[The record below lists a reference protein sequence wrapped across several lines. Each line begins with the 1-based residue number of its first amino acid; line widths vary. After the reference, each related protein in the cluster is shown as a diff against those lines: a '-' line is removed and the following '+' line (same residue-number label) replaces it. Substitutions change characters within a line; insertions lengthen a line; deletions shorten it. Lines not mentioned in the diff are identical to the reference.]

1 MLNQFLKFGLV
12 GVVGFIVDSA
22 VLYLGLYLL
31 GLNLYSGRVLSYL
44 VAASATWAL
53 NRLYTFS
60 SSTRTGVGRQ
70 WSLFVIV
77 NSVGGFVN
85 YGVYAAL
92 VSTIG
97 FFTGYPVLA
106 VAIGSVMGLVFNFSL
121 SRTLVFN
128 TNNSSMNT
136 NETLSLTRN
145 YLLSNAKKSWLLIS
159 SLALMTILFSRG
171 LFDESIGYPDADRI
185 LMDGVFIADYLRS
198 ISSWSHPV
206 DFTISYYAQYP
217 ALSIGY
223 RPPFFPAIES
233 FFIMAL
239 GEHVW
244 SGRLALMCFAAVG
257 FSAFFALI
265 RRQFDEKTA
274 GAAVGLAV
282 SLPFIAEWSWFTM
295 AEIPV
300 LSMILLTAYWV
311 YRYGEGDGPEYLYFS
326 VFSFAAALWTKQTAV
341 FAILWFLPY
350 LIGQLG
356 FKSLISRR
364 EIWIGI
370 VILIILVTPLALITF
385 WLGDLNIAQSVGENP
400 RGPQI
405 PRYYWENLI
414 LYPKALLAEQL
425 TWPVCLLVIGGLI
438 QAVNKKDSRINF
450 YLWWII
456 AVYLFF
462 TSLNDPKL
470 SRYTIF
476 WIPPFCLFAALPL
489 TYIQQNSSLVKQR
502 MISLFIMCSILYGT
516 IATFQKTPQ
525 YITAFKEAA
534 AYVLKNAEHPI
545 VFVDAHNNGYF
556 TFFIRQFDQ
565 QKRFFVFRGDK
576 LFSSSAIESDTW
588 LKVHAHSR
596 QDLKDILDEYN
607 IDLIVVESADYTGLS
622 IHKEFRDYLQ
632 TADFIKET
640 SFPIESSLPRYL
652 NQSLDVYRYRNN
664 NLKTL
669 KDLVIRLPIIGKI
682 IRIRA
687 GNNKPILEKMDAN

>member
-1 MLNQFLKFGLV
+1 MLYQFLKFGLV
-12 GVVGFIVDSA
+12 GIAGFIVDSA

-60 SSTRTGVGRQ
+60 NSARTGIGRQ
-70 WSLFVIV
+70 WSLFLIV
-77 NSVGGFVN
+77 NSIGGFVN

-92 VSTIG
+92 VSSIDL
-97 FFTGYPVLA
+97 FTEYPVLA

-121 SRTLVFN
+121 SRSLVFN
-128 TNNSSMNT
+128 TNNSTMNAIAM
-136 NETLSLTRN
+136 LSQNNLVSKT
-145 YLLSNAKKSWLLIS
+145 KKSWILLS

-198 ISSWSHPV
+198 ISSWSHPL
-206 DFTISYYAQYP
+206 DFAVSYYAQYP

-223 RPPFFPAIES
+223 RPPFFPTIES
-233 FFIMAL
+233 LFILTL

-244 SGRLALMCFAAVG
+244 SGRMALMCFAVVG

-274 GAAVGLAV
+274 GAAVGLVV
-282 SLPFIAEWSWFTM
+282 SLPSIVGWSWYTM

-300 LSMILLTAYWV
+300 LSMILLTAYWL
-311 YRYGEGDGPEYLYFS
+311 YKYSEGDGAKYLYFS
-326 VFSFAAALWTKQTAV
+326 IFSFVAALWTKQTAV
-341 FAILWFLPY
+341 FAILWFIPY
-350 LIGQLG
+350 LISHLG
-356 FKSLISRR
+356 FKPLFNRK
-364 EIWIGI
+364 EIWISI
-370 VILIILVTPLALITF
+370 IILIILVTPLALITF
-385 WLGDLNIAQSVGENP
+385 WLGDLNIGQSIGENP

-414 LYPKALLAEQL
+414 LYPKALITEQL
-425 TWPVCLLVIGGLI
+425 TLPVSLLVVCGLV
-438 QAVNKKDSRINF
+438 QAINKKDSRINF
-450 YLWWII
+450 YLWWIF

-489 TYIQQNSSLVKQR
+489 SYIQKSSNIVKR
-502 MISLFIMCSILYGT
+502 NIIGLFIICSILYGA
-516 IATFQKTPQ
+516 IANFQKKPQ

-534 AYVLKNAEHPI
+534 AYVLKNAERPV
-545 VFVDAHNNGYF
+545 VFVDAYNNGYF

-565 QKRFFVFRGDK
+565 KKRFFVFRGDK
-576 LFSSSAIESDTW
+576 LFSSSAIETTTW
-588 LKVHAHSR
+588 LKIHAQSR
-596 QDLKDILDEYN
+596 QDLKDILDTHG
-607 IDLIVVESADYTGLS
+607 IDLIVAESSDYTGLS

-632 TADFIKET
+632 TDDFKKET
-640 SFPIESSLPRYL
+640 SFPIESSLPRYR
-652 NQSLDVYRYRNN
+652 NQSLDIYRYRKN
-664 NLKTL
+664 NLK
-669 KDLVIRLPIIGKI
+669 KSEDWIIRLPTIGKI

-687 GNNKPILEKMDAN
+687 SDNKPMLEKMNAD

>member
-1 MLNQFLKFGLV
+1 MLNQFVRFGLV

-22 VLYLGLYLL
+22 VLYFGLYLL
-31 GLNLYSGRVLSYL
+31 GLNLYSGRGLSYL
-44 VAASATWAL
+44 VAASTTWAL
-53 NRLYTFS
+53 NRSYTFS
-60 SSTRTGVGRQ
+60 GSTRLGAGRE
-70 WSLFVIV
+70 WGLFLIV
-77 NSVGGFVN
+77 NSLGGFVN
-85 YGVYAAL
+85 YGIYAAL
-92 VSTIG
+92 VSSIG
-97 FFTGYPVLA
+97 FFTEFPVLA

-128 TNNSSMNT
+128 GSNSSISAIEMIG
-136 NETLSLTRN
+136 LTRN
-145 YLLSNAKKSWLLIS
+145 YLISNTKRSWVLIS
-159 SLALMTILFSRG
+159 SLALMTALFSRG

-185 LMDGVFIADYLRS
+185 LMDGVFIADFIRS
-198 ISSWSHPV
+198 ISSWNHPV
-206 DFTISYYAQYP
+206 DFAVAYYTQYP

-233 FFIMAL
+233 LFIMVL

-244 SGRLALMCFAAVG
+244 SGRLALIGFAIVG
-257 FSAFFALI
+257 FGAFFALI

-282 SLPFIAEWSWFTM
+282 SLPFIVGWSWYTM

-311 YRYGEGDGPEYLYFS
+311 YRYSEGDGSKYLYFS
-326 VFSFAAALWTKQTAV
+326 VFSFAAAVWTKQTAV
-341 FAILWFLPY
+341 FAVLWFLPY
-350 LIGQLG
+350 LIGHLG

-364 EIWIGI
+364 EIWSG
-370 VILIILVTPLALITF
+370 VIILFILVAPLALITF

-414 LYPKALLAEQL
+414 LYPKALITGQL
-425 TWPVCLLVIGGLI
+425 TWPVGLLVISGLI
-438 QAVNKKDSRINF
+438 QATNKKDSRINF

-470 SRYTIF
+470 PRYTIF
-476 WIPPFCLFAALPL
+476 WIPAFCLFAALPL
-489 TYIQQNSSLVKQR
+489 TYMQQNSSLVKRR
-502 MISLFIMCSILYGT
+502 MLGIFIICSILYGV
-516 IATFQKTPQ
+516 IATFQKRPQ

-534 AYVLKNAEHPI
+534 AYVLKNAERP
-545 VFVDAHNNGYF
+545 VVLVDAHNNGYF

-565 QKRFFVFRGDK
+565 KKRFFVFRGDK
-576 LFSSSAIESDTW
+576 LFSSSAIESNTW
-588 LKVHAHSR
+588 QKIHAHSR
-596 QDLKDILDEYN
+596 QDLKDILDKYG
-607 IDLIVVESADYTGLS
+607 IDLIVVESSDYTGLS
-622 IHKEFRDYLQ
+622 IHKEFRNYLQ
-632 TADFIKET
+632 TGDFIKET
-640 SFPIESSLPRYL
+640 SFPIESSLPRYR

-664 NLKTL
+664 NLK
-669 KDLVIRLPIIGKI
+669 KSEDLVIRLPIIGKI

-687 GNNKPILEKMDAN
+687 GDNKPTLEKMDAN